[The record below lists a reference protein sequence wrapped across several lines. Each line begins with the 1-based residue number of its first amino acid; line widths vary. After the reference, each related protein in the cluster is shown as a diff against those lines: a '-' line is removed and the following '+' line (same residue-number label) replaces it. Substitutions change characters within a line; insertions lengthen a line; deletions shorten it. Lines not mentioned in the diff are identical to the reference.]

1 MRFLRGALIFL
12 GIATAAV
19 TQDPAAKPTDADS
32 VIRVNVRQVLVP
44 VVVTDKK
51 GHSVGGLTPSD
62 FQIAEDGVAQ
72 EIVAFTR
79 EVAPRA
85 GGTSASLGPASSA
98 PKDVA
103 GPPITTAAPKH

>member
-1 MRFLRGALIFL
+1 MRFLRGALLFL
-12 GIATAAV
+12 SVASHAAA
-19 TQDPAAKPTDADS
+19 QGAAGNPANTDS

-62 FQIAEDGVAQ
+62 FQIAEDGVPQ

-79 EVAPRA
+79 EVAPGAIGARA
-85 GGTSASLGPASSA
+85 APPPGSSALDATSGPA
-98 PKDVA
+98 
-103 GPPITTAAPKH
+103 ITKG